1 MVKKWVFIDVDPA
14 FMRALAVREKQHAS
28 GHFIEFR
35 GKSVQRLDSSLEN
48 PAKAA
53 KFPHHLCMYDVRH
66 LWITTSIDKGL
77 EPSVIAYMAGTSV
90 EMIHRNY
97 YEPHALER
105 LRAATIMPRLREVE
119 TEVGRKV
126 VGIDNG
132 FKAE

>member
-1 MVKKWVFIDVDPA
+1 
-14 FMRALAVREKQHAS
+14 
-28 GHFIEFR
+28 
-35 GKSVQRLDSSLEN
+35 
-48 PAKAA
+48 
-53 KFPHHLCMYDVRH
+53 
-66 LWITTSIDKGL
+66 
-77 EPSVIAYMAGTSV
+77 
-90 EMIHRNY
+90 MIHRNY